1 MKKKRIMT
9 SLPLRILAVSIPG
22 LLAGLFFNATRTLGF
37 TSGAL
42 NLVVTA
48 RYVLSQLITFLAPLI
63 IMGLV
68 ASSIISVKK
77 DSTPATRPVIGI
89 TYFSMLGAA
98 AFSALLGYLIIPRLP
113 VSTDSLAFRFLPDT
127 LFELPV
133 PAPISPLSALVL
145 AILLGFSACWTNAV
159 RTKEL
164 LNEFRGITL
173 SLMSR
178 VLLPVL
184 PAYIGLSLCTL
195 AYQGYFIKYLP
206 LLLLTLVIVI
216 PVYGIWILLLYYIAG
231 SYSGKSPW
239 KILNEYLPV
248 CKIALKNHSSA
259 ATGKYSLNAAA
270 RCECLDQ
277 ELTRTTLP
285 LFTQIHHC
293 GSVLTEVF
301 FAMMISRILY
311 GSVPALSTMVIF
323 SLLLATCSIGTPG
336 LPWGTVMVSLGV
348 LTGILKFGDSGTALM
363 FAVFAIH
370 DGFATACNMTCDGAL
385 ALFLTEYAKK
395 RELFPTGSDPVGK
408 DTPPL

>member
-9 SLPLRILAVSIPG
+9 SFPVRILAVSIPG
-22 LLAGLFFNATRTLGF
+22 LLAGLFFNATRTMGF

-42 NLVVTA
+42 NLVVTT
-48 RYVLSQLITFLAPLI
+48 RYVLSQLIAFLAPLI
-63 IMGLV
+63 IIGLM

-77 DSTPATRPVIGI
+77 DPTPATRPGIRI
-89 TYFSMLGAA
+89 TYISMLGAA
-98 AFSALLGYLIIPRLP
+98 AFSAVLGYLIIPRLP
-113 VSTDSLAFRFLPDT
+113 VSTDSLSFRFLPDT
-127 LFELPV
+127 LFELPI
-133 PAPISPLSALVL
+133 PAAVSALSALVL
-145 AILLGFSACWTNAV
+145 AILLGFGACWTNAV

-178 VLLPVL
+178 VLLPIL

-216 PVYGIWILLLYYIAG
+216 PVYGIWTLLLYYFAG
-231 SYSGKSPW
+231 SYSGEKPW
-239 KILNEYLPV
+239 KVLKEYLPV
-248 CKIALKNHSSA
+248 CKMALMTRSSA
-259 ATGKYSLNAAA
+259 ATGKYSLEAASK
-270 RCECLDQ
+270 CECLEQD
-277 ELTRTTLP
+277 LTKDALP

-311 GSVPALSTMVIF
+311 GSVPAPGTMVIF
-323 SLLLATCSIGTPG
+323 SVLLATCSIGTPG
-336 LPWGTVMVSLGV
+336 LPWGTVMVSLGT
-348 LTGILKFGDSGTALM
+348 LTGILKFGDSGVALM

-370 DGFATACNMTCDGAL
+370 DGFAAACNMTCDGAL
-385 ALFLTEYAKK
+385 ALILTGYAKK
-395 RELFPTGSDPVGK
+395 REISKNTDI
-408 DTPPL
+408 

>member
-1 MKKKRIMT
+1 MKKKRIMA
-9 SLPLRILAVSIPG
+9 SFPIRILAVSIPG
-22 LLAGLFFNATRTLGF
+22 LLAGLFLNATRTMGL

-48 RYVLSQLITFLAPLI
+48 RYVLSQIITFLAPLI
-63 IMGLV
+63 IIGLV

-77 DSTPATRPVIGI
+77 APTPVTAPIVRI

-98 AFSALLGYLIIPRLP
+98 AVASVLGYLIIPKLP
-113 VSTDSLAFRFLPDT
+113 VSTDSLSFRFLPDT
-127 LFELPV
+127 LFELPI
-133 PAPISPLSALVL
+133 PAPVSALSALVL
-145 AILLGFSACWTNAV
+145 AILLALGACWTNAV

-164 LNEFRGITL
+164 LQEFRGITL

-178 VLLPVL
+178 VLLPIL

-216 PVYGIWILLLYYIAG
+216 PVYGIWTLLLYYFAG
-231 SYSGKSPW
+231 SYSGEKPW
-239 KILNEYLPV
+239 KVLKEYLPV
-248 CKIALKNHSSA
+248 CKMALMTRSSA
-259 ATGKYSLNAAA
+259 ATGKYSLEAASK
-270 RCECLDQ
+270 CECLEQD
-277 ELTRTTLP
+277 LTKDALP

-311 GSVPALSTMVIF
+311 GSVPAPGTMVIF
-323 SLLLATCSIGTPG
+323 SVLLATCSIGTPG
-336 LPWGTVMVSLGV
+336 LPWGTVMVSLGT
-348 LTGILKFGDSGTALM
+348 LTGILKFGDSGVALM

-370 DGFATACNMTCDGAL
+370 DGFAAACNMTCDGAL
-385 ALFLTEYAKK
+385 ALILTGYAKK
-395 RELFPTGSDPVGK
+395 REISKNTDI
-408 DTPPL
+408 

>member
-9 SLPLRILAVSIPG
+9 SFPVRILAVSIPG
-22 LLAGLFFNATRTLGF
+22 LLAGLFFNATRTMGF

-42 NLVVTA
+42 NLVVTT
-48 RYVLSQLITFLAPLI
+48 RYVLSQLIAFLAPLI
-63 IMGLV
+63 IIGLM

-77 DSTPATRPVIGI
+77 DPTPATRPGIRI
-89 TYFSMLGAA
+89 TYISMLGAA
-98 AFSALLGYLIIPRLP
+98 AFSAVLGYLIIPRLP
-113 VSTDSLAFRFLPDT
+113 VSTDSLSFRFLPDT
-127 LFELPV
+127 LFELPI
-133 PAPISPLSALVL
+133 PAPVSALSALVL
-145 AILLGFSACWTNAV
+145 AILLGFGACWTNAV

-178 VLLPVL
+178 VLLPIL

-216 PVYGIWILLLYYIAG
+216 PVYGIWTLLLYYFAG
-231 SYSGKSPW
+231 SYSGEKPW
-239 KILNEYLPV
+239 KVLKEYLPV
-248 CKIALKNHSSA
+248 CKMALMTRSSA
-259 ATGKYSLNAAA
+259 ATGKYSLEAASK
-270 RCECLDQ
+270 CECLEQD
-277 ELTRTTLP
+277 LTKDALP

-311 GSVPALSTMVIF
+311 GSVPAPGTMVIF
-323 SLLLATCSIGTPG
+323 SVLLATCSIGTPG
-336 LPWGTVMVSLGV
+336 LPWGTVMVSLGT
-348 LTGILKFGDSGTALM
+348 LTGILKFGDSGVALM

-370 DGFATACNMTCDGAL
+370 DGFAAACNMTCDGAL
-385 ALFLTEYAKK
+385 ALILTGYAKK
-395 RELFPTGSDPVGK
+395 REISKNTDI
-408 DTPPL
+408 